1 MGLAPTGKRR
11 LVTAHTPCRR
21 RALKFDGRKA
31 VIDDTSAG
39 TGADSP
45 TRADVGDREEIRHP
59 WGGIDSFSVSSLR
72 LAKKL
77 GEVFG
82 CGQRP

>member
-1 MGLAPTGKRR
+1 
-11 LVTAHTPCRR
+11 VTTQSRR

-45 TRADVGDREEIRHP
+45 TRADVRDREEIRHP

-82 CGQRP
+82 CGQRPR